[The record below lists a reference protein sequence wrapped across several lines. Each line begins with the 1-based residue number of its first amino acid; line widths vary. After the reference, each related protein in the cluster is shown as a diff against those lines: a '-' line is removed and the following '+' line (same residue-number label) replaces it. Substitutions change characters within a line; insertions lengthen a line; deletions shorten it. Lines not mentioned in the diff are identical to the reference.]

1 MISACTIIAVCTY
14 SIADVTSVL
23 CSVKRQHSGLKKRRR
38 RSPPIAM
45 RPRAD
50 SKDALTRTES
60 DQVVFE
66 YVIIMAEDAGEQAA
80 WLENLL
86 RKDGLT
92 VRRVGTRYLKVTA
105 NAHEVAEWC
114 PSARVDVVTGTV
126 ACRWVSQPKY
136 SSSARKILKDSSPT
150 FDLTTAR
157 STR

>member
-1 MISACTIIAVCTY
+1 
-14 SIADVTSVL
+14 
-23 CSVKRQHSGLKKRRR
+23 
-38 RSPPIAM
+38 M

-66 YVIIMAEDAGEQAA
+66 YVIIMAEDASEQAA

-105 NAHEVAEWC
+105 NAHEVAEWA
-114 PSARVDVVTGTV
+114 PHLVDVVTCTV

-136 SSSARKILKDSSPT
+136 SSSARKILKDNSPT